1 MVAHGSGSCVGISMG
16 RPLPGRIFLT
26 MLTLVGV
33 AASIAMGQ
41 TPREAALA
49 VLERASRPFAAYCIR
64 TGKGLTVV
72 TELSASAIK
81 AGRWKDGADVEAVA
95 SAADGTPVA
104 KATGRID
111 AGAYATTIR
120 LPLGTSASPA
130 HVSISLRGGDDKPAD
145 DWVKLYPPSGTL
157 VGDPLAYR
165 SASRI
170 PTRPVAAFEFARNE
184 RLRIE
189 WPELSRLDRR
199 EVRLLDRGGRLL
211 VPRLPVTGRPNERSQ
226 SWSWVFPTSR
236 TATTSSSSSPAQ
248 GT

>member
-1 MVAHGSGSCVGISMG
+1 
-16 RPLPGRIFLT
+16 
-26 MLTLVGV
+26 MLTLVAAV
-33 AASIAMGQ
+33 APVAMGQ

-64 TGKGLTVV
+64 TGNDLTVV
-72 TELSASAIK
+72 TELSASAIQ

-104 KATGRID
+104 KATGRIE

-120 LPLGTSASPA
+120 LPLGTGGSPA
-130 HVSISLRGGDDKPAD
+130 HVSITLRGRDDKPAD

-211 VPRLPVTGRPNERSQ
+211 VATLPVTAEPERAISVVELGL
-226 SWSWVFPTSR
+226 SNLSHGDYLFELVAGAGNVTER
-236 TATTSSSSSPAQ
+236 HVLAIRIR
-248 GT
+248 